1 MFLPLRSITEIRN
14 HSNDNFDKYGGIWM
28 GKEKHA
34 LKQEKKIKHE
44 NKPNSSKENESQP
57 NINMKICEMSKNFQL
72 ESEKSSKQTKKRK
85 MNQRTISQSEL
96 NKIEVLSIRR
106 LPHYSSKIE
115 SGISKPYFLVFIETK
130 QKLFFFK
137 NLLLFLSL
145 ARS

>member
-1 MFLPLRSITEIRN
+1 MFIPLRSITEIRN

-34 LKQEKKIKHE
+34 LKQEKKIKQE
-44 NKPNSSKENESQP
+44 NKPNSSKESESQP
-57 NINMKICEMSKNFQL
+57 DINMKICEKSKNFQL

-106 LPHYSSKIE
+106 LPHYSSKTE
-115 SGISKPYFLVFIETK
+115 SGIKT
-130 QKLFFFK
+130 LFFCFY
-137 NLLLFLSL
+137 
-145 ARS
+145 